1 MIVVIDVI
9 VDVFS
14 VVDVVVVTV
23 AVIEVVVVNVVVVA
37 VNIVP
42 YGLDELYLR
51 RVGAQLLGLELMSD
65 HTPDYVIG
73 SQSALSKISRLAEAS
88 LLISHWSANERQGNI
103 EIS

>member
-1 MIVVIDVI
+1 MRAFFETKIYYL
-9 VDVFS
+9 FL
-14 VVDVVVVTV
+14 
-23 AVIEVVVVNVVVVA
+23 
-37 VNIVP
+37 P

-88 LLISHWSANERQGNI
+88 LLISHWPANERQGNI

>member
-1 MIVVIDVI
+1 MKSTQKNDLKSDLDTGPQKYNLEVI
-9 VDVFS
+9 
-14 VVDVVVVTV
+14 
-23 AVIEVVVVNVVVVA
+23 
-37 VNIVP
+37 P

-88 LLISHWSANERQGNI
+88 LLISHWPANERQGNI

>member
-1 MIVVIDVI
+1 MVKNTTSGFGGLNYLIY
-9 VDVFS
+9 
-14 VVDVVVVTV
+14 
-23 AVIEVVVVNVVVVA
+23 EL
-37 VNIVP
+37 P

-88 LLISHWSANERQGNI
+88 LLISHWPANERQGNI

>member
-1 MIVVIDVI
+1 MVKP
-9 VDVFS
+9 
-14 VVDVVVVTV
+14 
-23 AVIEVVVVNVVVVA
+23 IENYIILSFQRNRIRLVN
-37 VNIVP
+37 NILVP

-88 LLISHWSANERQGNI
+88 LLISHWPANERQGNI